1 MDFALLASV
10 AGFAFASCGTPGPNN
25 MLLAHSATRFG
36 YGPTLKLLLGIMLGL
51 QLLLLFTALGL
62 GQLFLHWPILQWALK
77 MLGTG
82 YLLWLAWQ
90 IGTATPPDAD
100 ADADSKTMRA
110 VSMNWRQGAVFQVF
124 NPKAWLMA
132 VSAISGFT
140 LAGEQYWPSAWL
152 VLTVFLAFGLLTGHL
167 WAFFGLTLRTWLR
180 SARDWRRFN
189 QGMALL
195 TAASVVMIWY

>member
-1 MDFALLASV
+1 MDLALLASV

-25 MLLAHSATRFG
+25 MLLTHSATRCG
-36 YGPTLKLLLGIMLGL
+36 YWPTLKLLLGIMLGL

-62 GQLFLHWPILQWALK
+62 GQLFLRWPVLQWTLK
-77 MLGTG
+77 ILGSG

-90 IGTATPPDAD
+90 IGRATPTDTDAV
-100 ADADSKTMRA
+100 A

-132 VSAISGFT
+132 VSAMSGFT

-152 VLTVFLAFGLLTGHL
+152 VLAVFLALGMVTGHL
-167 WAFFGLTLRTWLR
+167 WTFFGLNLRTWLR
-180 SARDWRRFN
+180 SAQDWRRFN

-195 TAASVVMIWY
+195 TAASVLMIWY

>member
-25 MLLAHSATRFG
+25 MLLTHCATRFG

-62 GQLFLHWPILQWALK
+62 GQLFLLWPLLQWALK
-77 MLGTG
+77 VLGSV

-90 IGTATPPDAD
+90 ISRATPPSSEAD
-100 ADADSKTMRA
+100 EI
-110 VSMNWRQGAVFQVF
+110 SMNWRQGALFQFF

-132 VSAISGFT
+132 VSAMSGFT
-140 LAGEQYWPSAWL
+140 LAGDKYWSSAWL
-152 VLTVFLAFGLLTGHL
+152 VLAVFLSLGMVTGHL
-167 WAFFGLTLRTWLR
+167 WTFFGLNLRTWLNTP
-180 SARDWRRFN
+180 ADWQLFN
-189 QGMALL
+189 QAMALL
-195 TAASVVMIWY
+195 TAASVLMIWY

>member
-10 AGFAFASCGTPGPNN
+10 AGFAFASCATPGPNN
-25 MLLAHSATRFG
+25 MLLTHTATRFG

-62 GQLFLHWPILQWALK
+62 GQLFLRWPILQWTLK
-77 MLGTG
+77 ILGSG

-90 IGTATPPDAD
+90 IARSAPPAAD
-100 ADADSKTMRA
+100 RIEA
-110 VSMNWRQGAVFQVF
+110 SMNWRQGAVFQIF

-140 LAGEQYWPSAWL
+140 LAGEQYWSSAC
-152 VLTVFLAFGLLTGHL
+152 LTLAVFLAFGIITGHF
-167 WAFFGLTLRTWLR
+167 WMFFGLNLRTWLR

>member
-25 MLLAHSATRFG
+25 MLLTHSATRFG
-36 YGPTLKLLLGIMLGL
+36 YWPTLKLLLGIMLGL

-62 GQLFLHWPILQWALK
+62 GQLFLCWPILQWTLK
-77 MLGTG
+77 ILGSG

-90 IGTATPPDAD
+90 IGGAAPTQAD
-100 ADADSKTMRA
+100 KVET
-110 VSMNWRQGAVFQVF
+110 SMNWRQGAVFQVF

-132 VSAISGFT
+132 VSAMSGFT
-140 LAGEQYWPSAWL
+140 LAGEQYWSSAWL
-152 VLTVFLAFGLLTGHL
+152 ILAVFLALGMVTGHM
-167 WAFFGLTLRTWLR
+167 WAFFGLNLRTWLR

-189 QGMALL
+189 LGMALL

>member
-10 AGFAFASCGTPGPNN
+10 AGFAFASCATPGPNN
-25 MLLAHSATRFG
+25 MLLTHTATRFG

-51 QLLLLFTALGL
+51 QLLLLFSALGL
-62 GQLFLHWPILQWALK
+62 GQLFLRWPILQWTLK
-77 MLGTG
+77 ILGSG

-90 IGTATPPDAD
+90 IAHSAPPDAQ
-100 ADADSKTMRA
+100 KVET
-110 VSMNWRQGAVFQVF
+110 SMNWRQGAVFQIF

-140 LAGEQYWPSAWL
+140 LAGPQYWSSAWL
-152 VLTVFLAFGLLTGHL
+152 ILAVFLAFGIITGYF
-167 WAFFGLTLRTWLR
+167 WMIFGLNLRIWLR

>member
-1 MDFALLASV
+1 MDFAFLASV

-25 MLLAHSATRFG
+25 MLLTHSATRFG

-62 GQLFLHWPILQWALK
+62 GQLFLRWPVLQWTLK
-77 MLGTG
+77 ILGSG

-90 IGTATPPDAD
+90 ISRATPPEANT
-100 ADADSKTMRA
+100 AET
-110 VSMNWRQGAVFQVF
+110 SMNWRQGAVFQVF

-132 VSAISGFT
+132 VSAMSGFT
-140 LAGEQYWPSAWL
+140 LAGEQYWSSAWL
-152 VLTVFLAFGLLTGHL
+152 ILAVFLALGMVTGHL
-167 WAFFGLTLRTWLR
+167 WTFFGLNLRTWLR
-180 SARDWRRFN
+180 SASDWRRFN

-195 TAASVVMIWY
+195 TAASVSMIWY